1 VSSLRPRFISVA
13 LLLVAVAA
21 WLASRRLEVWT
32 DDGPGP
38 GLIPKVALGLMAV
51 LALAVSIA
59 PGAAPQDEER
69 PTGGTRTFLIYAC
82 SCAFMAGAVP
92 MLGFVLP
99 GLLAVLIILHF
110 AEGRSWLV
118 SIAYAAALIGTIVLL
133 FGTALNV
140 QFPDGAA
147 ERGLKDIGLL

>member
-1 VSSLRPRFISVA
+1 MSVA

-59 PGAAPQDEER
+59 PGTAPPEEAT
-69 PTGGTRTFLIYAC
+69 PGGSSRTFLIYAG

-92 MLGFVLP
+92 VLGFVLP
-99 GLLAVLIILHF
+99 GLLAVLVILHF
-110 AEGRSWLV
+110 AEERSWPV

-140 QFPDGAA
+140 QFPDGPA
-147 ERGLKDIGLL
+147 ERGLRQIRLL